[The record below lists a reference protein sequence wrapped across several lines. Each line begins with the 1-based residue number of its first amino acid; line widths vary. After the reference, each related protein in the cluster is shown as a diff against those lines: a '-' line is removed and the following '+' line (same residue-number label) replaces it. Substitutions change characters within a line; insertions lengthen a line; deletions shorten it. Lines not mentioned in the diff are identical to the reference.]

1 MRPAHATG
9 LSEHHIAY
17 VRDHFSFMGDFMRQT
32 LLTLITSICLVA
44 PVFADGGHAHHA
56 VPTLKNQTTT
66 TVTIQ
71 DNVVTLTFGPIDLPA
86 SHEGELASS
95 MPKHNFQLPKDM
107 YMVGYKT
114 AVFTKEGKPLPKNY
128 LHHVLML
135 NNDKPSVSCPGEP
148 LFFAGAGL
156 EMTETRF
163 PDGYGV
169 KLAKGDHLMS
179 IVAFYHGAPITK
191 DVMATFTMYMAP
203 EGAPIKEMDV
213 YQVGV
218 NIVCF
223 SKFSQRGP
231 DQTDEGIEIRSGVRV
246 HSAPLKFSMDGC
258 VKFAYPHGHDEL
270 LMIGLDNTTKK
281 QTLLRT
287 VPDVAQDGTFLQF
300 QPHQVYA
307 DSQGFPV
314 TKADDY
320 EMVMVHHHPLQKHEA
335 QHGMGNY
342 LLYMTPGACPATPGT
357 PLAK

>member
-1 MRPAHATG
+1 
-9 LSEHHIAY
+9 
-17 VRDHFSFMGDFMRQT
+17 MRQVLFT
-32 LLTLITSICLVA
+32 LLIGICLVTSA
-44 PVFADGGHAHHA
+44 FADGGHDHHA
-56 VPTLKNQTTT
+56 VPTLMNQTAT
-66 TVTIQ
+66 TVTIH

-86 SHEGELASS
+86 AHEGNLAAS

-114 AVFTKEGKPLPKNY
+114 SVFTKEGMPLPKNY
-128 LHHVLML
+128 LHHILML
-135 NNDKPSVSCPGEP
+135 NNSKPSVSCEGEP

-163 PDGYGV
+163 PTGYGV
-169 KLAKGDHLMS
+169 KLAKNDRLMS
-179 IVAFYHGAPITK
+179 IVAFYHKAPVTK

-203 EGAPIKEMDV
+203 EGTPVKEMDV

-231 DQTDEGIEIRSGVRV
+231 NQTDEGIEITSGVQV
-246 HSAPLKFSMDGC
+246 HREPLKFSMDGC

-270 LMIGLDNTTKK
+270 LMIGLDNTTRK

-300 QPHQVYA
+300 QPHQVYQ
-307 DSQGFPV
+307 DSQGFSV

-320 EMVMVHHHPLQKHEA
+320 EMVMVHHHPLQKKDA

-342 LLYMTPGACPATPGT
+342 LLYMTPGACPTTSPS
-357 PLAK
+357 PLALK

>member
-1 MRPAHATG
+1 MQ
-9 LSEHHIAY
+9 
-17 VRDHFSFMGDFMRQT
+17 QT
-32 LLTLITSICLVA
+32 LLTLITSICLVT
-44 PVFADGGHAHHA
+44 PVFADGGHDHHA
-56 VPTLKNQTTT
+56 VPTLKNQTAT
-66 TVTIQ
+66 TVTIH
-71 DNVVTLTFGPIDLPA
+71 DNVVTLTFGPIDLPTA
-86 SHEGELASS
+86 HEGELASS

-128 LHHVLML
+128 LHHILMI

-179 IVAFYHGAPITK
+179 IVAFYHKAPITK

-231 DQTDEGIEIRSGVRV
+231 DQTDEGIEIASGVRV

-300 QPHQVYA
+300 QPHQVYT

-342 LLYMTPGACPATPGT
+342 LLYMTPGACPTTPSR